1 MAGIE
6 LKPMLVKHGT
16 SCLCLLLV
24 FPEKRGK
31 KCAKGKGKKNLLEE
45 TIFEVLSYSAAVD
58 NCRMTLNL
66 ALVFLPLSKR
76 YLILL

>member
-1 MAGIE
+1 MR
-6 LKPMLVKHGT
+6 
-16 SCLCLLLV
+16 
-24 FPEKRGK
+24 KR
-31 KCAKGKGKKNLLEE
+31 KGKKNLLEE